1 MIVGILLVVDDRLV
15 GLTGKV
21 RHIHALGRAEQI
33 LEPEIPQKYKQQNG
47 KDANRKDARE
57 IAHAL
62 GPLAPALVCLFRQV
76 LTDAEKGVLFL
87 RTLAAPLGKRA
98 LLVEVFFAGVERFE
112 HLPRRLIA
120 LAQIR
125 LHGAERDAL
134 ELLGNVAVPL
144 PRRLGATG
152 NVHERDLLRGVRVIR
167 KMAREHLIEH
177 DAEGIQVTARVG
189 IEALGLLGRDIVHGA
204 DGLTAA
210 LFMDILERGDAEV
223 SDLDHVI
230 VRDHDVLRLD
240 VPVDDAVGVRVLQR
254 LADLRGVVQRLRG
267 AEYTVLCHALLERL
281 ALDELHDN
289 ILRLAAVADI
299 VDRDDIRLREH
310 GDRVRLRLKAVFQ
323 LGIRRHLIAQ
333 DLDGNIAVQLVA
345 HGLVDDRHA
354 AAADDLQD
362 LVAVVEHLADIT
374 IH

>member
-1 MIVGILLVVDDRLV
+1 MVIGILLVVDDRLV
-15 GLTGKV
+15 GLAGKV
-21 RHIHALGRAEQI
+21 RHIHALRRAEQI
-33 LEPEIPQKYKQQNG
+33 LKPEIPQKHKQQNG
-47 KDANRKDARE
+47 KDADRENARE
-57 IAHAL
+57 ITHAL
-62 GPLAPALVCLFRQV
+62 GPLAPALVCFLRQI
-76 LTDAEKGVLFL
+76 LTHTEKGVLFL
-87 RTLAAPLGKRA
+87 RALPPPLDKRTLLI
-98 LLVEVFFAGVERFE
+98 EVLFAGIERFE

-134 ELLGNVAVPL
+134 KLLGDVAVPL
-144 PRRLGATG
+144 LRRLGAAG
-152 NVHERDLLRGVRVIR
+152 DVHERDLLRGVRVIR
-167 KMAREHLIEH
+167 QVAREHLIEH
-177 DAEGIQVTARVG
+177 DAEGIQVAARVG

-204 DGLTAA
+204 DGLPAA
-210 LFMDILERGDAEV
+210 LLVNVLERGDAEV

-267 AEYTVLCHALLERL
+267 AEYTVLRHALFERL

-299 VDRDDIRLREH
+299 VDRNDIRLREH

-345 HGLVDDRHA
+345 HGLVDDRHT

-362 LVAVVEHLADIT
+362 LVAVVEHLTDIA